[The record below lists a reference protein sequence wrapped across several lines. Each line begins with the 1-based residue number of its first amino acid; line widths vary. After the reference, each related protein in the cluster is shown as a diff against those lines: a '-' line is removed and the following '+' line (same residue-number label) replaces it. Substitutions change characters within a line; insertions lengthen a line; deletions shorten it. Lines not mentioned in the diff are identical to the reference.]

1 MGFSVN
7 GQYLV
12 IYNPD
17 EVPRLLAAANV
28 CKHKDYGSFQ
38 RQMCIYGWKRLAQN
52 EMNKLVLTD
61 GEAPGATVSQLG
73 PSIKIMQHEVL
84 VRSMQFAKQLILLKK
99 ADSTLCVSRNG
110 TRPWTK
116 CAPFRGKQSQK
127 RPGLK
132 MAELQQQPKLACPS
146 MSTTHS
152 IRPGKKHLR
161 TSSNNRT

>member
-84 VRSMQFAKQLILLKK
+84 VRLMQSARQHILLNQ
-99 ADSTLCVSRNG
+99 ANSAFVATG
-110 TRPWTK
+110 T
-116 CAPFRGKQSQK
+116 
-127 RPGLK
+127 GL
-132 MAELQQQPKLACPS
+132 
-146 MSTTHS
+146 THGRS
-152 IRPGKKHLR
+152 ARR
-161 TSSNNRT
+161 SEESEA